1 MPKKKMPFVL
11 LGVELVFVTAFLA
24 MLFFN
29 VMRVSSRPFSVT
41 FSSEGF
47 DYFVL
52 LVLALIAGLFYL
64 LLRQKFPQ
72 ISAEHGKVTQLY
84 KSRAKEKVGHAREDT
99 RVLASMVIELG
110 VILFIAIGIYAV
122 WDEKIA
128 ILQENVP
135 WLGKAI
141 IIGVLIVVAAY
152 GYLRFTKPF
161 REFGG
166 FYMTTTRKASKR
178 EEEKLKKA
186 MKKLDKQAVE
196 RPAKKKRRKKRKK

>member
-1 MPKKKMPFVL
+1 MPFVL

-24 MLFFN
+24 MFFFN
-29 VMRVSSRPFSVT
+29 IMRISVQPLSVT

-52 LVLALIAGLFYL
+52 LVLALFAGVFYL

-72 ISAEHGKVTQLY
+72 ISAEHSKMTLLY
-84 KSRAKEKVGHAREDT
+84 KDRAKAKVGHAREDS

-141 IIGVLIVVAAY
+141 IVGALIVVAAY

-166 FYMTTTRKASKR
+166 FYMTTTREASKR

-186 MKKLDKQAVE
+186 MEKLDKEAVK
-196 RPAKKKRRKKRKK
+196 RVKKPAKKKAKKKRKK